1 MSTLLNI
8 KPYLSDEPK
17 RLDPLIHFNI
27 KEHKPKTT
35 PVLKISNNSANIE
48 LTDLT
53 LTIDNKDYKT
63 KDFSTVGDFFITL
76 LDNGIPVKV
85 INNPNLLHLPFLS
98 VVNFNTYKVDSI
110 QGLRSP
116 TPTKYFEDLPEH
128 ILEANAEYLVLNS
141 ITGESIESELVN
153 GNIYYSPNFYAAV
166 VRKVTVESMYVS
178 VSLDML
184 KHTERVYQ

>member
-35 PVLKISNNSANIE
+35 PVLKISDNSANIE

-53 LTIDNKDYKT
+53 LTINNKEYQT
-63 KDFSTVGDFFITL
+63 KDFTTIGDFFITL
-76 LDNGIPVKV
+76 LDNGITVKV

-110 QGLRSP
+110 KGLKSP
-116 TPTKYFEDLPEH
+116 TPTKYFDDLPEH
-128 ILEANAEYLVLNS
+128 ILETNTEYLVLNS
-141 ITGESIESELVN
+141 ITGEPVVSELVN
-153 GNIYYSPNFYAAV
+153 SNIYYSPNFYATV
-166 VRKVTVESMYVS
+166 IRKVTAVSIYIS